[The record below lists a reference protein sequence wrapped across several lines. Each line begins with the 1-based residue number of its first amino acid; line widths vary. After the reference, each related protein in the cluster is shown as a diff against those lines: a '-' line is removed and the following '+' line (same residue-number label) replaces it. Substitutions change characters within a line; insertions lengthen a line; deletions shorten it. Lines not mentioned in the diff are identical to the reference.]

1 MQIVEH
7 ALSHIHFSMQEVILQ
22 TYLEVN
28 LAIANNNREA
38 AVAMYQKY
46 KEPFLTT
53 ISDAQSKSL
62 LVRKGDVQ
70 VLHGFSSLNAAESYL
85 KSDLFNNDVVRE
97 LAPLLATD
105 HEIRIYEAH

>member
-1 MQIVEH
+1 M
-7 ALSHIHFSMQEVILQ
+7 Q

-38 AVAMYQKY
+38 AVAVYQKY

-62 LVRKGDVQ
+62 LIRKGDVQ

-97 LAPLLATD
+97 LAPVLDAGPD
-105 HEIRIYEAH
+105 IRIYEVH